1 MYLREGACPQHSFWS
16 TLMIY
21 LNYSVLECW
30 TITSDIEKKIEAAEM
45 WFIRRMLRISWTEKK
60 PNVNVL
66 REGNVQRSLLKTI
79 RKRLMEFLGHVCIR
93 RGLEFL
99 SLTGKV
105 EGKRDRGKW
114 RITFLDS
121 LCNSATGGQS
131 KGLNFLKLSD
141 DRDAWRGM
149 AANVCSKSGTWWWW
163 WFSPYIHRALH
174 ADDLAIWTSAET
186 IGTAQTSMQDAI
198 SKVEQWA
205 KDWGVTIDESKTA

>member
-1 MYLREGACPQHSFWS
+1 MQTGFSYILAATALSHRSWS
-16 TLMIY
+16 ARLISMTTNTY
-21 LNYSVLECW
+21 GCECW

-45 WFIRRMLRISWTEKK
+45 WFIRRMLRISWAEKK
-60 PNVNVL
+60 TNVNVL

-79 RKRLMEFLGHVCIR
+79 RKRQMEFLGHVCRR

-105 EGKRDRGKW
+105 EGKRDRGKQ

-141 DRDAWRGM
+141 DRCLERHGRQ
-149 AANVCSKSGTWWWW
+149 CL
-163 WFSPYIHRALH
+163 FQ
-174 ADDLAIWTSAET
+174 IWHLMMMMMTNTDS
-186 IGTAQTSMQDAI
+186 I
-198 SKVEQWA
+198 V
-205 KDWGVTIDESKTA
+205 V

>member
-1 MYLREGACPQHSFWS
+1 MTTKFRVLKTYVWS
-16 TLMIY
+16 TLTY
-21 LNYSVLECW
+21 GCECW

-60 PNVNVL
+60 TNVNVL

-79 RKRLMEFLGHVCIR
+79 RKRQMEFLGHVCRR

-105 EGKRDRGKW
+105 EGKRDRGKQ

-131 KGLNFLKLSD
+131 KGLSCLMTEMFGE
-141 DRDAWRGM
+141 AW
-149 AANVCSKSGTWWWW
+149 
-163 WFSPYIHRALH
+163 SPMSVP
-174 ADDLAIWTSAET
+174 DLAPDDDDDY
-186 IGTAQTSMQDAI
+186 G
-198 SKVEQWA
+198 SKRFVY
-205 KDWGVTIDESKTA
+205 